1 MENRKFVVKAKQEK
15 KTVKFIPVQLYEET
29 FEMIDDVI
37 EITGETKA
45 SIIHKMIKFAYKN
58 MEIESD
64 V

>member
-15 KTVKFIPVQLYEET
+15 KTVKFKPVQLYEET

-37 EITGETKA
+37 EITGEAKA
-45 SIIHKMIKFAYKN
+45 SIIHKMIKFAYEN